1 MIEERRTDAA
11 VPNSRTADLSI
22 LPLKGSKAG
31 GAAGSGRPCW
41 IALWF
46 LCAEPFAFCRSAGTG
61 GRCAQL
67 LSGGGGLRKTGGSEQ
82 HWETQERKVVLV
94 ILV

>member
-1 MIEERRTDAA
+1 VIEERRTDAA

-31 GAAGSGRPCW
+31 GAAGSVRPCW

-46 LCAEPFAFCRSAGTG
+46 LCAEPFAFCRSAACWHWWTLRCCPEEVVCSKLEALNSTG
-61 GRCAQL
+61 R
-67 LSGGGGLRKTGGSEQ
+67 LRKEK
-82 HWETQERKVVLV
+82 WYW
-94 ILV
+94 